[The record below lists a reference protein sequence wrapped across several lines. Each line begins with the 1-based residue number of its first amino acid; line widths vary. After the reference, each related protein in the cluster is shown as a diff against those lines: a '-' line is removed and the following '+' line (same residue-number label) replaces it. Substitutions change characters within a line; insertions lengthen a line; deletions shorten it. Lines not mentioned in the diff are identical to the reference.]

1 MAMPTAAANMFDY
14 ILDLFDDLVGV
25 SASCFYLVAK
35 DGRAF
40 GHVLRGFDYAT
51 LPAYNSSYHQLDP
64 CHPRRFVNTDTR
76 IVTLQSMISEVYLER
91 SAYYREF
98 MAPLNMHYETDV
110 FFRTQRTIVAGVSLI
125 RSRALSNFTPE
136 EIRIIQ
142 GLSKFIDQ
150 LVQGRMFVP
159 AIGESWHPDLDDD
172 FTSRERDVIVLL
184 RSGLTNQEIA
194 QSLGIRLPTVKSHLQ
209 SVFAKAGVGSRTALI
224 SKLSGQASSIPT
236 PHHSPESKRHRPPQ
250 WSGQ

>member
-1 MAMPTAAANMFDY
+1 MPTAAASLFDH
-14 ILDLFDDLVGV
+14 ILDLFEDLVGV
-25 SASCFYLVAK
+25 SASCFYLVAR

-40 GHVLRGFDYAT
+40 GHVLRGFDYAR
-51 LPAYNSSYHQLDP
+51 LPAYNNSYHQLDP
-64 CHPRRFVNTDTR
+64 CHPRRFVNTDAR
-76 IVTLQSMISEVYLER
+76 VVTLQSMISEVYLER

-98 MAPLNMHYETDV
+98 MAPLDMHYEIDV
-110 FFRTQRTIVAGVSLI
+110 FFRTERSIVAGVSLI

-150 LVQGRMFVP
+150 LVQGQLFVP

-172 FTSRERDVIVLL
+172 FTSREQDVIALL
-184 RSGLTNQEIA
+184 RSGLSNHEIA

-224 SKLSGQASSIPT
+224 SKLSNPACSIPT
-236 PHHSPESKRHRPPQ
+236 PHRSPGSRHRHPLQ
-250 WSGQ
+250 SSGQ